1 MKIELLMSAAAE
13 GKLALAAFQNEAP
26 WTGVSHTGKATDFVG
41 QFGAD
46 LRGEGG
52 TPVQI
57 ATEADIPD
65 VAEVEYL
72 IRVTELNS
80 TGVAVGKL
88 LAEFDS
94 RTMGAKS
101 DEAAAKL
108 GPIGSMILAAIIR
121 RLLEEAKKRLPDFFG

>member
-52 TPVQI
+52 TPIQVAADTVGHDEVYSI
-57 ATEADIPD
+57 IEATEF
-65 VAEVEYL
+65 
-72 IRVTELNS
+72 NS
-80 TGVAVGKL
+80 TDVAVGKL

-101 DEAAAKL
+101 EEQTAKL
-108 GPIGSMILAAIIR
+108 GPIGSMILAAVIR

>member
-46 LRGEGG
+46 LRGEVG
-52 TPVQI
+52 TPIQV
-57 ATEADIPD
+57 ASDVLD
-65 VAEVEYL
+65 VAEVENM
-72 IRVTELNS
+72 VKATELNS
-80 TGVAVGKL
+80 TDVAVGKL

-94 RTMGAKS
+94 RTMGATS

-108 GPIGSMILAAIIR
+108 GPIGSMILAAVIR